1 MIRDKKKLL
10 FLFSILVTAIQ
21 YLTASIQWDFSAGVE
36 QRYLDIEEKKD
47 YSNYF
52 FSQDTLG
59 NLLMGAENSGITNQ
73 YVLKSSMINLQA
85 TANIELLDDC
95 FSEISFAYAFSRKKR
110 NPFTKNTNYRGNVI
124 EVPSGNQATFSSLSQ
139 QNPSLFPSEQSLQ
152 LSNRTRE
159 YELSALY
166 GKKYALKE
174 DLFLK
179 ASMGYFFERTRF
191 SYHRFLPF
199 QSINSHGPSIKVAIE
214 ALLSPK
220 LRIEGFSHLKL
231 ASTSS
236 GHFSSS
242 LLPKR
247 PSLVFEAGVKF
258 AHCITKDNEAP
269 LYLGLK
275 LQHKKGQS
283 LKTSKLS
290 RIYDTSQLRYV
301 PINSEFSIRK
311 KAYRIVFFIEKEI
324 GA

>member
-10 FLFSILVTAIQ
+10 FLFSLLFTVLQ
-21 YLTASIQWDFSAGVE
+21 PLTASIHWDFSAGVE

-73 YVLKSSMINLQA
+73 YVLKSSMLNLQA
-85 TANIELLDDC
+85 TANVELLDDC
-95 FSEISFAYAFSRKKR
+95 FSEVSFGYAFSKRKR
-110 NPFTKNTNYRGNVI
+110 NPFTKNTSYRGNII

-139 QNPSLFPSEQSLQ
+139 QNPSLFPAEQSLQ

-166 GKKYALKE
+166 GKKFALKE
-174 DLFLK
+174 NLFLK
-179 ASMGYFFERTRF
+179 TSIGYFFERTRF

-199 QSINSHGPSIKVAIE
+199 QSINSHGPALKVAIE

-220 LRIEGFSHLKL
+220 LRAEGFSHLKL
-231 ASTSS
+231 ASTSF
-236 GHFSSS
+236 GHFTSS

-258 AHCITKDNEAP
+258 AHCLDENSNAP

-275 LQHKKGQS
+275 LQHKRGQS
-283 LKTSKLS
+283 LKTSKIT

-301 PINSEFSIRK
+301 PINSEFSIK
-311 KAYRIVFFIEKEI
+311 KKGYRLVFFIEKEI